1 MGVSDFGFRI
11 SDCCKRLPGTCARR
25 HAMRASKGTCGECSP
40 RNPKSEI
47 RNPKSHAAFSLIE
60 LLIALVITS
69 MLLTATMVAIDA
81 SFQAYAAAAESASTQ
96 TTTRLV
102 THRLL
107 ALVRTSTAHGPLLPE
122 AAYVDGAGTS
132 WPAVALDGDTISSH
146 YLELIDS
153 KGDLIHIE
161 YRADDEEL
169 WVQRTP
175 FNGVAQPAQP
185 LMGGVKSATFFAKR
199 RYDADGV
206 LVLERAS
213 IDLTVEADD
222 DNSLELENSSN
233 TRIRVIASTM
243 PRRLD

>member
-1 MGVSDFGFRI
+1 MICDRRSSIFNVERLCWKGRTRSFRRSQI
-11 SDCCKRLPGTCARR
+11 VDRR
-25 HAMRASKGTCGECSP
+25 CFRG
-40 RNPKSEI
+40 
-47 RNPKSHAAFSLIE
+47 FSLVE
-60 LLIALVITS
+60 LIIALTITA

-107 ALVRTSTAHGPLLPE
+107 SLVRTSTAHGPLLPE
-122 AAYVDGAGTS
+122 AEYTDGEGVT
-132 WPAVALDGDTISSH
+132 WPEVTLSGDTISSY

-153 KGDLIHIE
+153 KGDLIRIE
-161 YRADDEEL
+161 HRAASEEL
-169 WVQRTP
+169 WVTRTP
-175 FNGVAQPAQP
+175 FNGTAEPAQP

-199 RYDADGV
+199 RYDADGI

-222 DNSLELENSSN
+222 DNSLELETASNSE
-233 TRIRVIASTM
+233 IRVVASTM
-243 PRRLD
+243 PRRLN

>member
-1 MGVSDFGFRI
+1 MSEATATTPTRP
-11 SDCCKRLPGTCARR
+11 SRPARR
-25 HAMRASKGTCGECSP
+25 ARRGS
-40 RNPKSEI
+40 
-47 RNPKSHAAFSLIE
+47 AFSLIE

-69 MLLTATMVAIDA
+69 ILLTATMVAIDA

-107 ALVRTSTAHGPLLPE
+107 SLVRTSTAHGPLVAE
-122 AAYVDGAGTS
+122 AAYVDGEGTS
-132 WPAVALDGDTISSH
+132 WPAVTLTDQTITSH

-153 KGDLIHIE
+153 KGDLIRIE
-161 YRADDEEL
+161 YRADYEEL

-175 FNGVAQPAQP
+175 FGSVTQPAQP
-185 LMGGVKSATFFAKR
+185 LMGGVKEATFYAKR
-199 RYDADGV
+199 RFDADGV

-213 IDLTVEADD
+213 IDLAVEGDD
-222 DNSLELENSSN
+222 DNSLELEQSSN